1 MDVNDKLAQAV
12 FAEYHPILMRYPMDT
27 EFELMYFV
35 YSARQIVN
43 LIQILVMT
51 TAGRFNNDGEYSEAI
66 QTGLDA
72 ASRAQRSIR
81 SYIEQFKNA
90 CRRGDS
96 NEIAHMIEVFNG
108 PFMLGVREDMK
119 TLMDAQITEGCN
131 IPKRL
136 YDKLTEGLDD

>member
-1 MDVNDKLAQAV
+1 MSINENLAHEV
-12 FAEYHPILMRYPMDT
+12 FDEYRPILMRYPIDT
-27 EFELMYFV
+27 QFELMYFV
-35 YSARQIVN
+35 YSAREVAT

-51 TAGRFNNDGEYSEAI
+51 TAGRFSNDGEYSDNI

-81 SYIEQFKNA
+81 DYIEQFKVT
-90 CRRGDS
+90 CQRGDT
-96 NEIAHMIEVFNG
+96 NEMVHAIETFNG
-108 PFMLGVREDMK
+108 PFMLSIRKEMK
-119 TLMDAQITEGCN
+119 VLMDAQITEGYQ